1 MSNISTTFLPMN
13 ANKFR
18 ESVYWN
24 KLPSDYKE
32 TFNIISEILP
42 FRVNSFYLENL
53 IDWDAGISD
62 PLFQLVFPQS
72 GMLTDTQFSRIHHA
86 LRGSRAGLLD
96 VVKEVRAELNPHPSG
111 QAFNVPRINDQK
123 IQGIQHKYNE
133 TALFFPSAGQ
143 SCHAYC
149 SFCFRWAQFVGE
161 TEDRFQSR
169 DIRQLID
176 YLKIHPEITDILIT
190 GGDSMIM
197 RTRILERYIQ
207 PLLDETHITTI
218 RFGSKALTYWPQR
231 FTSDED
237 ADDLIRLF
245 EKITASGLHLAFM
258 AHINHPRELAPKETR
273 QAIKRILATGAVIRT
288 QAPLLKH
295 INDKPETWIDLWT
308 QQVQL
313 GCIPYYMFVER
324 DTGPK
329 QYFEVPLVECYDI
342 FQKAYSKVS
351 GLSRSVR
358 GPIMSATEG
367 KVCIDG
373 IIELN
378 GEKYLSLQYLQARD
392 PSLCKKPFLAKYDP
406 NAVWFDQLECLTL
419 PHTDGHR
426 KTTLLNNR
434 IHATE
439 II

>member
-1 MSNISTTFLPMN
+1 MSNVSNKYLPIN
-13 ANKFR
+13 AKKFR
-18 ESVYWN
+18 ESVYWG
-24 KLPSDYKE
+24 KLPSDYKK
-32 TFNIISEILP
+32 TFNVISEVLP

-53 IDWDAGISD
+53 IDWDAGIDD
-62 PLFQLVFPQS
+62 PLFQLVFPQA
-72 GMLTDTQFSRIHHA
+72 GMLADSQFSRISQA
-86 LRGSRAGLLD
+86 LSGSRTELLNVVRD
-96 VVKEVRAELNPHPSG
+96 VRTELNPHPSG
-111 QAFNVPRINDQK
+111 QAFNIPTINDQK
-123 IQGIQHKYNE
+123 ISGIQHKYSE

-149 SFCFRWAQFVGE
+149 SFCFRWAQFVGD

-169 DIRQLID
+169 DVRQLID

-197 RTRILERYIQ
+197 PTRILERYIQ

-218 RFGSKALTYWPQR
+218 RLGSKALTYWPQR
-231 FTSDED
+231 FTKDED
-237 ADDLIRLF
+237 ADDLMRLF
-245 EKITASGLHLAFM
+245 EKITASGKHLAFM

-273 QAIKRILATGAVIRT
+273 HAIKRILATGAVIRT

-295 INDKPETWIDLWT
+295 VNDKPEDWIDLWT

-351 GLSRSVR
+351 GLARSVR

-373 IIELN
+373 IIEIN
-378 GEKYLSLQYLQARD
+378 DQKYISLQYLQARN
-392 PSLCKKPFLAKYDP
+392 PSLCRKPFLAIYDP

-419 PHTDGHR
+419 PHDDGLQKKKVFH
-426 KTTLLNNR
+426 NR
-434 IHATE
+434 IRSVE

>member
-1 MSNISTTFLPMN
+1 MSKVSTTFLPMN

-18 ESVYWN
+18 DSVYWN

-32 TFNIISEILP
+32 IFDVVTEVLP
-42 FRVNSFYLENL
+42 FRVNNFYLDNL

-72 GMLTDTQFSRIHHA
+72 GMLADTQFNRIRQALNSSR
-86 LRGSRAGLLD
+86 SELLG
-96 VVKEVRAELNPHPSG
+96 VVKKIRNELNPHPSG
-111 QAFNVPRINDQK
+111 QASNVPIIDNQK
-123 IQGIQHKYNE
+123 FQGIQHKYNE

-149 SFCFRWAQFVGE
+149 SFCFRWAQFVGD

-169 DIRQLID
+169 DMSQLIN
-176 YLKIHPEITDILIT
+176 YLKMHPEITDILIT

-197 RTRILERYIQ
+197 RTRILERYIE
-207 PLLDETHITTI
+207 PLLNETHITSI
-218 RFGSKALTYWPQR
+218 RLGSKALTYWPQR

-237 ADDLIRLF
+237 ADDLMRLF
-245 EKITASGLHLAFM
+245 DKITASGRHLAFM
-258 AHINHPRELAPKETR
+258 AHINHPRELAPKETQ
-273 QAIKRILATGAVIRT
+273 QAIKRIIATGAVIRT

-295 INDKPETWIDLWT
+295 INNKPETWIDMWT
-308 QQVQL
+308 QQVRL

-329 QYFEVPLVECYDI
+329 QYFEVPLIECYNI
-342 FQKAYSKVS
+342 FQEAYSSVS

-373 IIELN
+373 VLELN
-378 GEKYLSLQYLQARD
+378 EKRYFSLQYLQARD
-392 PSLCKKPFLAKYDP
+392 PSICRKPFLAAYDQ
-406 NAVWFDQLECLTL
+406 NAVWFDQLECVTL
-419 PHTDGHR
+419 PHSEGQQ
-426 KTTLLNNR
+426 KKSLLKNR
-434 IHATE
+434 ISSIE
-439 II
+439 VF